1 MRTVAVAGP
10 DEREQEQRRHLHQG
24 FGAALTNSAEIA
36 AVPLILAGLGW
47 LVDALLGTEP
57 VFVAV
62 FAVLGLVGTFAKL
75 YYAYCHTMT
84 SLEAAGPWHRNCRIP
99 Q

>member
-1 MRTVAVAGP
+1 MAVAGL

-47 LVDALLGTEP
+47 LLDALLGTAP
-57 VFVAV
+57 VFMAV

-75 YYAYCHTMT
+75 YYAYCHTMAN
-84 SLEAAGPWHRNCRIP
+84 LEAAGPWHRSSKIP